1 MIRRSWALKCGA
13 VLACALGAGFLP
25 APASAAPSDKVRLS
39 GLADVAFGTIDP
51 AADQTSSQNLCAF
64 SNSSTGGYSV
74 TASGSGSGG
83 AFTLASAADELPY
96 EVRWAGTTG
105 QANGTAVTA
114 GTIVSGFTSAAS
126 QQTCNSGPAASA
138 TLTVIV
144 RATSLGS
151 VQAGSYAGTLQIT
164 IAPE

>member
-13 VLACALGAGFLP
+13 VLACAFGAGFLP

-39 GLADVAFGTIDP
+39 GLADVAF
-51 AADQTSSQNLCAF
+51 
-64 SNSSTGGYSV
+64 
-74 TASGSGSGG
+74 
-83 AFTLASAADELPY
+83 
-96 EVRWAGTTG
+96 
-105 QANGTAVTA
+105 